1 MLICDLPECLDF
13 SDSSFSFPRVFSGPP
28 HLIRELLRV
37 YDHGCT
43 CHSVAKLCL
52 TLRNPMDCSI
62 QASLSFTIS
71 QSLLKLTSI
80 ELVMP
85 SNHLILC
92 RSLLLLPSIFPSI
105 RVFSNELALRI
116 RGWSTGVSASASVL
130 PMNIQGWFS
139 LGLTGLISLQ
149 YKGLSRV
156 FTSTTIWKH
165 QFFCVQPSLWSI
177 SHIHTW
183 LLKKP

>member
-80 ELVMP
+80 E
-85 SNHLILC
+85 
-92 RSLLLLPSIFPSI
+92 
-105 RVFSNELALRI
+105 
-116 RGWSTGVSASASVL
+116 W
-130 PMNIQGWFS
+130 
-139 LGLTGLISLQ
+139 
-149 YKGLSRV
+149 
-156 FTSTTIWKH
+156 
-165 QFFCVQPSLWSI
+165 
-177 SHIHTW
+177 
-183 LLKKP
+183 